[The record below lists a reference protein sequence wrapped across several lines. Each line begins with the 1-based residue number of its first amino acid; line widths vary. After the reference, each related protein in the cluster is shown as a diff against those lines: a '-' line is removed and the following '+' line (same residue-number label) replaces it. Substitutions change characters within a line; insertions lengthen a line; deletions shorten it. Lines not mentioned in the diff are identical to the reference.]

1 MGGYAHEKEVT
12 TVRQR
17 SIAALSAAALSVLV
31 LAGCSSDSEPS
42 ADDATPSAE
51 ATEAAADLCDSAAPG
66 GDDIDAVEV
75 SGEFGSEAKV
85 SFDAPLELS
94 EIERSVI
101 TEGSGDELEAG
112 EYITYAATVYD
123 AESGEKVGSEG
134 YDELSALPASVEA
147 NNIFGMALGC
157 ATPGTRV
164 AFTFP
169 GQTAQD
175 GTTVASQVYVLD
187 FFDRAET
194 QAWGEPQDAPDGF
207 PDVQLGED
215 GEPTVTIPDGLEV
228 PKETEVAT
236 LLKGDGETVTEG
248 DTVFLQYKGVKAS
261 DGEEFD
267 SSWSRG
273 APTALPAAAGSVI
286 EGFAKAMIGQEVG
299 SQVIAVIPKAEAY
312 GTAEGHEL
320 QDEDLIFVVDILG
333 TMHAA
338 E

>member
-1 MGGYAHEKEVT
+1 MRH
-12 TVRQR
+12 R

-31 LAGCSSDSEPS
+31 LAGCAGDGEPT
-42 ADDATPSAE
+42 ADGATPSAG
-51 ATEAAADLCDSAAPG
+51 ATEAPADLCDSAAPG
-66 GDDIDAVEV
+66 GDDIDAVKV
-75 SGEFGSEAKV
+75 SGEFGEEADV

-101 TEGSGDELEAG
+101 TEGSDGDKLEAG

-123 AESGEKVGSEG
+123 AETGEYVGSEG
-134 YDELSALPASVEA
+134 YDGESALPAGVQA

-175 GTTVASQVYVLD
+175 GTTMASQVYVLD
-187 FFDRAET
+187 FFERAET
-194 QAWGEPQDAPDGF
+194 KAWGEEQDAPSGL
-207 PDVQLGED
+207 PTVELAED
-215 GEPTVTIPDGLEV
+215 GEPTVTIPDDLEV

-236 LLKGDGETVTEG
+236 LAEGDGATVAEG
-248 DTVFLQYKGVKAS
+248 DSVFLQYKGVKAS

-273 APTALPAAAGSVI
+273 TPTALPATAGPGGVV
-286 EGFAKAMIGQEVG
+286 EGFAKAMIGQKVG
-299 SQVIAVIPKAEAY
+299 SQVIAVIPKSEGY
-312 GTAEGHEL
+312 GASEGHEL
-320 QDEDLIFVVDILG
+320 QNEDLIFVVDILG
-333 TMHAA
+333 AMHAA

>member
-1 MGGYAHEKEVT
+1 M
-12 TVRQR
+12 
-17 SIAALSAAALSVLV
+17 
-31 LAGCSSDSEPS
+31 
-42 ADDATPSAE
+42 
-51 ATEAAADLCDSAAPG
+51 
-66 GDDIDAVEV
+66 
-75 SGEFGSEAKV
+75 
-85 SFDAPLELS
+85 
-94 EIERSVI
+94 
-101 TEGSGDELEAG
+101 
-112 EYITYAATVYD
+112 
-123 AESGEKVGSEG
+123 
-134 YDELSALPASVEA
+134 
-147 NNIFGMALGC
+147 
-157 ATPGTRV
+157 